1 MPDHSA
7 ASATDTGSPWAATV
21 ATQPPRQRLPA
32 HSDTQIHQA
41 LRQASC
47 GAADCAA
54 APLSTPK
61 SPPSPLPTPLPA
73 ANLRLNKLHSCVG
86 PAWSCAA
93 AAAQT
98 QDGTHLPALVQR
110 KKVRVKPIQQLRL
123 KALRVRHERRWMDG
137 NARPADRSCGAP
149 HAKAGWL
156 GQPHMHKRCCCAGR
170 RTAPQCHG

>member
-47 GAADCAA
+47 GAADCCGTAQHTQKPA
-54 APLSTPK
+54 IS
-61 SPPSPLPTPLPA
+61 A
-73 ANLRLNKLHSCVG
+73 ANSIAGRQSEVEQAAQLCRPSMEL
-86 PAWSCAA
+86 CAA

-110 KKVRVKPIQQLRL
+110 KKVRVKQTQQLRL

-137 NARPADRSCGAP
+137 NARPANRSCGAP
-149 HAKAGWL
+149 HAKAG
-156 GQPHMHKRCCCAGR
+156 
-170 RTAPQCHG
+170 